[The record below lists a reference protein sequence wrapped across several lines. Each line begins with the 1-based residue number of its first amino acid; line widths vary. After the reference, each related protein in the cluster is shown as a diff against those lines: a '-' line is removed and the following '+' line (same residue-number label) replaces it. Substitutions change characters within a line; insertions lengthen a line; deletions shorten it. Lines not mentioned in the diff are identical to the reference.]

1 MGQSNGYGAVTED
14 GFVGFELK
22 LGEGAWHKVDT
33 KGLTDAK
40 GALAHGVEKLGA
52 LALCKLR
59 LARAIAE
66 LVGAMAGQSRANALD
81 AAWDRLQDR
90 LEAEI
95 RVKATDE
102 DPEVV
107 AAAGRARSVL
117 LSGDGTEQKS
127 FSYKDEVAFGRKQV
141 RLSAT
146 KPFSDDVA
154 LLGLGPTIKRIGE
167 ATEALSE
174 AVPAGEGGNARAR
187 SLQIR
192 AAWAGCVAAF
202 NGAHDDLVWM
212 RDHTAPGAER
222 ERVVELLAPFEA
234 LLEDHRE
241 RNAPTQSSGEKPP
254 VTKPVENK
262 PAQPPVG

>member
-14 GFVGFELK
+14 GFVSFELK
-22 LGEGAWHKVDT
+22 LGEGAWHGVDT
-33 KGLTDAK
+33 KGLTNTK
-40 GALAHGVEKLGA
+40 GALAHGIEKVGA

-59 LARAIAE
+59 IARAIAD

-107 AAAGRARSVL
+107 AAAERARTVL

-127 FSYKDEVAFGRKQV
+127 FTYKDEVDFGRKQV
-141 RLSAT
+141 KVAAT
-146 KPFSDDVA
+146 KPFADDVA
-154 LLGLGPTIKRIGE
+154 LLGLGATIKRIGE
-167 ATEALSE
+167 ATEALAE
-174 AVPAGEGGNARAR
+174 AVPAGDGGNARAR

-192 AAWAGCVAAF
+192 AAWTGCVTAF
-202 NGAHDDLVWM
+202 NGVHDDLVWM
-212 RDHTAPGAER
+212 RDHTAPGVER
-222 ERVVELLAPFEA
+222 ERVIALLAPFEA

-241 RNAPTQSSGEKPP
+241 RSAPAPSSNEKTPGN
-254 VTKPVENK
+254 KPV
-262 PAQPPVG
+262 QPPVG